1 MNILVIGD
9 VMLDINYIS
18 KIERIAPEADILI
31 HNITDTHYILGGA
44 SNVAFNLKRLDAN
57 VELISVIGNDDC
69 GKKIQTLLEE
79 NNIFFKLFID
89 KERKTTQ
96 KNRIFHNN
104 SIKVRYD
111 IEDKQD
117 IQSELEESILSYIK
131 EKHETDKIDAIIISD
146 YNKGVVINKLC
157 KKIIEFANSNLI
169 YTFIDPKVKDYQ
181 KYENCFCFKPN
192 LLEGQEISGKTNRN
206 EIMEFIHET
215 IQCEHIVL
223 TCGKEGLRINN
234 TTKNNS
240 NSNSNSILIK
250 DEKEIKVVDV
260 TGAGDIVLT
269 VLVYIYLKTKN
280 MVLAAKV
287 ANFAAGKSVEVIG
300 NYSLTKEIIDS
311 YFEINFNEET
321 ISLEKNN
328 KNSKIIYDYE
338 IEKIQKLS
346 QKKKVVF
353 TNGCFDILHSGHIK
367 NLQFARN
374 QGDLLV
380 VGLNSDA
387 SIKRLK
393 GETRPINDIIE
404 RSTILSLF
412 EFVDYI
418 IIFEEDSP
426 LSILKE
432 LKPKIL
438 VKGSDYKK
446 KDIIGSEYVDE
457 IILFDYIVDKSTSIL
472 VEKVLKNMLLKH
484 SK

>member
-1 MNILVIGD
+1 
-9 VMLDINYIS
+9 
-18 KIERIAPEADILI
+18 
-31 HNITDTHYILGGA
+31 
-44 SNVAFNLKRLDAN
+44 
-57 VELISVIGNDDC
+57 VE
-69 GKKIQTLLEE
+69 K
-79 NNIFFKLFID
+79 
-89 KERKTTQ
+89 
-96 KNRIFHNN
+96 
-104 SIKVRYD
+104 
-111 IEDKQD
+111 
-117 IQSELEESILSYIK
+117 ILSYIK
-131 EKHETDKIDAIIISD
+131 EKNENQQIDEIVISD
-146 YNKGVVINKLC
+146 YNKGVVTYKLC
-157 KKIIEFANSNLI
+157 KKIIEFANSQLI

-192 LLEGQEISGKTNRN
+192 LLEGQEISGKTSKC
-206 EIMEFIHET
+206 EILEFIQEK
-215 IQCEHIVL
+215 IQCEHVVL
-223 TCGKEGLRINN
+223 TCGKEGLIMNN
-234 TTKNNS
+234 TTKNS
-240 NSNSNSILIK
+240 NYTLIK
-250 DEKEIKVVDV
+250 HEDEIKVVDV

-280 MVLAAKV
+280 MILAAKA
-287 ANFAAGKSVEVIG
+287 ANFIAGKSVQVIG

-311 YFEINFNEET
+311 SI
-321 ISLEKNN
+321 EK
-328 KNSKIIYDYE
+328 KSIINSKIIYDYE

-346 QKKKVVF
+346 QKKNMVF

-412 EFVDYI
+412 EFIDYI

-438 VKGSDYKK
+438 VKGSEYKK
-446 KDIIGSEYVDE
+446 EDVKGAEYVE
-457 IILFDYIVDKSTSIL
+457 EVILFDYIANKSTSIL
-472 VEKVLKNMLLKH
+472 INEILKKH
-484 SK
+484 E

>member
-1 MNILVIGD
+1 MNILVLGD

-18 KIERIAPEADILI
+18 KIERNAPEADIPI
-31 HNITDTHYILGGA
+31 HNIININYILGGA
-44 SNVAFNLKRLDAN
+44 SNVAFNLKKLNTN
-57 VELISVIGNDDC
+57 VELISIIGDDES
-69 GKKIQTLLEE
+69 GKKIKSLLEE
-79 NNIFFKLFID
+79 NNIFHKLFID
-89 KERKTTQ
+89 KKRKTTQ

-104 SIKVRYD
+104 TIKVRYD
-111 IEDKQD
+111 IEDKED
-117 IQSELEESILSYIK
+117 IPSEFEESILSYIK
-131 EKHETDKIDAIIISD
+131 EKHEQKDKIDAIVISD
-146 YNKGVVINKLC
+146 YNKGVITCKLC
-157 KKIIEFANSNLI
+157 KQIIDYSNQNNI

-192 LLEGQEISGKTNRN
+192 LLEGQEISGKTSKS
-206 EIMEFIHET
+206 EILEFIQEK
-215 IQCEHIVL
+215 IQCEHVVL
-223 TCGKEGLRINN
+223 TCGKEGLIMNN
-234 TTKNNS
+234 TTKKS
-240 NSNSNSILIK
+240 NYNLIK
-250 DEKEIKVVDV
+250 HEDEIKVVDV

-280 MVLAAKV
+280 MILAAKA
-287 ANFAAGKSVEVIG
+287 ANFIAGKSVQVIG

-311 YFEINFNEET
+311 SI
-321 ISLEKNN
+321 EKNSII
-328 KNSKIIYDYE
+328 KSKIIYDYE

-346 QKKKVVF
+346 QNKNMVF

-412 EFVDYI
+412 EFIDYI

-438 VKGSDYKK
+438 VKGSEYKK
-446 KDIIGSEYVDE
+446 EDIIGCEYVE
-457 IILFDYIVDKSTSIL
+457 EVILFDYIANKSTSIL
-472 VEKVLKNMLLKH
+472 INEILKKH
-484 SK
+484 E